1 VEGFVGR
8 VEALPDGTV
17 MLYLD
22 IGANQGLKVGDV
34 LLVYRQVTVKT
45 ERKTVQVEE
54 ELGKAKV
61 IAIFPEACKAQM
73 LAPIQPA
80 MLTDARARLVR

>member
-1 VEGFVGR
+1 
-8 VEALPDGTV
+8 
-17 MLYLD
+17 
-22 IGANQGLKVGDV
+22 
-34 LLVYRQVTVKT
+34 VKT

-61 IAIFPEACKAQM
+61 IAVFPEACKAQM